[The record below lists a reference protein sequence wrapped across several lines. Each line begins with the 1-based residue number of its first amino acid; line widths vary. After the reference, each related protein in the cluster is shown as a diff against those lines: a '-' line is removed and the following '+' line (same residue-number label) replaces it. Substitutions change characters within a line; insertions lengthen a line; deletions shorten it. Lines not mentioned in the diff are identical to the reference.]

1 MISEKIKTMEEETIE
16 IIDMEVGMT
25 YVRIIDRA
33 KNYRLIFTF
42 DSVSTDSPRDN
53 IKYADMIRTD
63 NGRYSQDQ
71 DVTVRG
77 YHVRKAMV
85 NEEVWLEECVKAK
98 KFVNEDEAM
107 ALFMKRFE
115 NAELV
120 DKKKIR
126 VGYIDK
132 EGKSKSQVVV
142 ANTLEEAMAEIPD
155 LETVSYSVDA

>member
-1 MISEKIKTMEEETIE
+1 MEEETIE

-25 YVRIIDRA
+25 YVRVLDKA
-33 KNYRLIFTF
+33 KNYRLIFMF
-42 DSVSTDSPRDN
+42 DGNSESSPRDN
-53 IKYADMIRTD
+53 VKFSSMIRTD
-63 NGRYSQDQ
+63 EGNYKTDAE
-71 DVTVRG
+71 VTVRG
-77 YHVRKAMV
+77 YYVRKAMV
-85 NEEVWLEECVKAK
+85 NEEVWLEECVKVK
-98 KFVNEDEAM
+98 KFVKEDEAM

-120 DKKKIR
+120 NTKKIR

-155 LETVSYSVDA
+155 LETLSYSVDA